1 MADAAH
7 DPGRLTRLA
16 LAAIAAAIIAV
27 VAIELHWVRVEAAG
41 RAIAGNARSNPRL
54 LHAAVQDFKRAS
66 AHDPGT
72 DALFDEA
79 ELFVFLGGNRLAVA
93 PLREAVAIEPQNA
106 LAWRLLAQAAAA
118 SDPALAAQADARAL
132 ALNPPV
138 RRPPAR

>member
-41 RAIAGNARSNPRL
+41 RAIAASTRSNPVL
-54 LHAAVQDFKRAS
+54 LHVAVQDFERAR

-79 ELFVFLGGNRLAVA
+79 ELYVFLGASRLAVA
-93 PLREAVAIEPQNA
+93 PLRDAIAIEPQNA
-106 LAWRLLAQAAAA
+106 LAWRLLAQAAAG
-118 SDPALAAQADARAL
+118 SDPALAAEAEAQALR
-132 ALNPPV
+132 LNPPV